1 MSALGAT
8 GIAMPLSE
16 VMPALSQGT
25 IDGTIS
31 GTSVFV
37 SFKMNELVNTITVTN
52 DTMLVALAVVSQVW
66 LEKLPPDLQK
76 LVIDTARTVATET
89 QAWQID
95 FSKQLD
101 ADWIKLGGKVHTLP
115 AEDLAAMKAKLG
127 GVADAVTK
135 DQPALHDML
144 LKVRKIAAQH

>member
-1 MSALGAT
+1 
-8 GIAMPLSE
+8 
-16 VMPALSQGT
+16 V
-25 IDGTIS
+25 
-31 GTSVFV
+31 
-37 SFKMNELVNTITVTN
+37 
-52 DTMLVALAVVSQVW
+52 LVALAVVSQVW

-76 LVIDTARTVATET
+76 LVIDTARTIATET

-115 AEDLAAMKAKLG
+115 SEDLAAMKTKLG

-135 DQPALHDML
+135 DQAALHDML
-144 LKVRKIAAQH
+144 LRVRKIAAQH